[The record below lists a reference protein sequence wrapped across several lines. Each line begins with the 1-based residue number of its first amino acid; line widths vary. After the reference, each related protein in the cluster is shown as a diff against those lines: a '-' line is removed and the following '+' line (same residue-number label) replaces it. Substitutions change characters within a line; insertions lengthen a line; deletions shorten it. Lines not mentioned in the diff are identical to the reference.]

1 VIEAAAANKCWV
13 VFDSNTTLE
22 CFSNSLHVEIASSS
36 MPPYVPPPPSQDC
49 SNNPF
54 EQQRDEVAREQFE
67 ADCQEQD
74 KEEHL
79 PSLSPEAEDEAADE
93 NVTEEEQ
100 GDSQENPDP
109 E

>member
-1 VIEAAAANKCWV
+1 
-13 VFDSNTTLE
+13 
-22 CFSNSLHVEIASSS
+22 
-36 MPPYVPPPPSQDC
+36 
-49 SNNPF
+49 
-54 EQQRDEVAREQFE
+54 VAREQFE

-93 NVTEEEQ
+93 NVAEEKQ
-100 GDSQENPDP
+100 VGSQENPDP